1 MSVVQQNDL
10 FGFIANKIN
19 QITNNQLCDRFMIET
34 KARYFQV
41 DAFTDRPFGGNP
53 AAVCFMSTSHKED
66 FYFSIVKE
74 MNLLSEMSI
83 VEKIEEGNYKIRWF
97 SQVKEVPLCG
107 HATLATAH
115 IIFNHMGYQGSE
127 IVFQSKSGPLY
138 AEKTTEG
145 IRMDFPQNKPY
156 SVDPPLEALSSL
168 GINKWVNVVYSDTNQ
183 KLVVHLENERLVLAV
198 KPDFDKL
205 LAADNPLGWRGVV
218 VTSRGSGKYD
228 YVARYFAPL
237 MGVNED
243 PVTGSAQTVLAPYW
257 GDILAK
263 RKLWGYQ
270 ASERGGS
277 FYVELIDNRVKLTG
291 QAVTIL
297 GGKLKI

>member
-1 MSVVQQNDL
+1 
-10 FGFIANKIN
+10 
-19 QITNNQLCDRFMIET
+19 
-34 KARYFQV
+34 
-41 DAFTDRPFGGNP
+41 
-53 AAVCFMSTSHKED
+53 
-66 FYFSIVKE
+66 
-74 MNLLSEMSI
+74 
-83 VEKIEEGNYKIRWF
+83 
-97 SQVKEVPLCG
+97 
-107 HATLATAH
+107 
-115 IIFNHMGYQGSE
+115 MGYQGSE

-168 GINKWVNVVYSDTNQ
+168 GINKWVNVVYSNTNQ

-205 LAADNPLGWRGVV
+205 LAADNPFGWRGVV